1 MMNVFQIHTAMDSL
15 EKKKQKTQETFAKNS
30 SKEFVSFNDKIVYND
45 PNSGLAQAQKVP
57 SVQFKQLTEVDKL
70 QARNIVIS
78 RLRRTNETVDSQN
91 QFMEVLEKE
100 SDLYWIEFHKKLA
113 LTYAVVV
120 LFFVGGPLG
129 AIIKKGGFGAPVVV
143 AALTFMVYFMLNS
156 IGQNLAET
164 NTVSPFIG
172 MWLAGFFFTPVAW
185 IITRAAANDQQIFS
199 KEMWNSLLTKFTK
212 RDAHTR
218 T

>member
-1 MMNVFQIHTAMDSL
+1 M
-15 EKKKQKTQETFAKNS
+15 EKKKRDLYKTFAKNS
-30 SKEFVSFNDKIVYND
+30 SKEFVSFNDKIVYHN
-45 PNSGLAQAQKVP
+45 PNTGLAESEKIP
-57 SVQFKQLTEVDKL
+57 TIQFKDLTDLDKL

-78 RLRRTNETVDSQN
+78 RLRRTNETVENQD
-91 QFMEVLEKE
+91 QFMEVMEKE
-100 SDLYWIEFHKKLA
+100 ADLYWIEFHKKLA